1 MLGINFNSNKI
12 AIIENDVQI
21 NYKDFKI
28 NILQISKFLKKK
40 KIKKKDIIF
49 VNLENSYFYILLYFA
64 CFINNHIIIPINK
77 NLRREELIKLKRKL
91 KPKIFISEIFDYH
104 SIKIKKNTNIKFDIN
119 AINSIFFTSG
129 TTGDYKGIMH
139 NYKSLYN
146 SSKNFSTRYS
156 STNDIRFLSF
166 LPMSYM
172 AGFLNSVLN
181 ILILNG
187 TIILKKRFDFEL
199 LRNFFNFSKKFNIN
213 SLWATPTNIQ
223 LLNKFHK
230 TNKNHSLKNVFVGM
244 DKLRSKDKLIFK
256 RKFNINCLESYGT
269 SEALFVSAKKNFS
282 KNESSGNLF
291 KNVKV
296 LFNHDEII
304 IKSNSIMLGY
314 FKNKKDLNIK
324 KNQESFYTGDIGY
337 LKNKE
342 IYITGRKKDLIIK
355 GGENIYPL
363 VLEKKL
369 LKCKYIKDIKI
380 VPIKDQIAGEEIGCA
395 IVPKYKNRKNIIVKY
410 ISKNLPKIFF
420 PKKILFFEKLPHN
433 NNGKVD
439 VKNLLN
445 RFS

>member
-12 AIIENDVQI
+12 AIIENDVKI

-91 KPKIFISEIFDYH
+91 KPKIFVSEIFDYH
-104 SIKIKKNTNIKFDIN
+104 SIKIKKNTKIKFDIN

-156 STNDIRFLSF
+156 GTNDIRFLSF

-199 LRNFFNFSKKFNIN
+199 LRNFFIFNKKFNIN
-213 SLWATPTNIQ
+213 SLWATP
-223 LLNKFHK
+223 
-230 TNKNHSLKNVFVGM
+230 LKNVFVGM

-282 KNESSGNLF
+282 KNESSGNLL

-314 FKNKKDLNIK
+314 FKDKKDLNIK

-337 LKNKE
+337 LKNNE

-369 LKCKYIKDIKI
+369 LKCRYIKDIKI

-395 IVPKYKNRKNIIVKY
+395 IVPKYKNKKNIIVKY

-420 PKKILFFEKLPHN
+420 PKKILFFENLPHN

-445 RFS
+445 MFS